1 MKTPNI
7 ATKEEALV
15 ARRAFLLEEKA
26 FTRARDELARKR
38 RELPWVRIDKRY
50 EFDAP
55 NGCET
60 LGDLFAGRS
69 QLIIQHFMFGP
80 GWEEGCVGCSFNAD
94 HVDGALHHVQA
105 RDATFVAVSR
115 APLFKLQKF
124 RKRMDWRFKW
134 VSSHGTDFNY
144 DFNVSFRKED
154 IAAGRAQYNYRP
166 LDFEIEDLSG
176 FSIFCKNRDDEIF
189 HTYSTFARGDE
200 MLCTAYMYIDL
211 LPKGRNEDDLEDP
224 SSWWR
229 HHDKYT
235 EGTGE
240 KDCDPSV
247 RKDGCCP

>member
-1 MKTPNI
+1 MSCRTSLRNPENCENSWRRSADRCLI
-7 ATKEEALV
+7 SVRRFRPRRPICRSTRL
-15 ARRAFLLEEKA
+15 ARSGDLYRRFTLTNDIIFPLTWLPLLLL
-26 FTRARDELARKR
+26 FTRRVTSDWSR
-38 RELPWVRIDKRY
+38 P
-50 EFDAP
+50 
-55 NGCET
+55 
-60 LGDLFAGRS
+60 
-69 QLIIQHFMFGP
+69 
-80 GWEEGCVGCSFNAD
+80 
-94 HVDGALHHVQA
+94 HVVLSCRADGADRCPKQGVEERTQ
-105 RDATFVAVSR
+105 SG
-115 APLFKLQKF
+115 QKF
-124 RKRMDWRFKW
+124 RKRMGWRFKW

-144 DFNVSFRKED
+144 DFDVSFRKED
-154 IAAGRAQYNYRP
+154 IAARRAQYNYRP

-176 FSIFCKNRDDEIF
+176 FSFFCKNRDGEIF

-247 RKDGCCP
+247 RQNGCCS